1 MGDMGSSMVQTSDG
15 DYILAGG
22 DLSDVRL
29 IKIDVDG
36 NKIWERT
43 FDSGKSRDMGTS
55 VQGTTDGGYI
65 IVGTSGAWEGNS
77 DIWIIKTDAN
87 GNKLWDRIFDG
98 GDDDWGNSIQ
108 QTSDG
113 GYIVLGTMDSPESSD
128 GDTHVSTWLIKID
141 ADGSSI
147 WQKTF
152 EGSWSNNVVQ
162 QTSDGGYIILG
173 PESPDGLRGSSFCDA
188 WLTKTDANGNIL
200 WTKSFGGEGNEW
212 SHSYEQTTDANGNR
226 VLVKTFGA
234 DSCDRGNSIQQT
246 RDEGF
251 IITGQVNAN
260 GAGNG
265 DVWLLKTDADGNKL
279 WDKIWELGSGASVHQ
294 TNDGGYII
302 AGSTEGIFNASEN
315 SGDAWFIK
323 TDANGNE
330 LWNKTFGGP
339 ERDWA
344 NSVQPTSDGGY
355 ILEGGTW
362 SFGAWGDAWLIKVAH
377 A

>member
-1 MGDMGSSMVQTSDG
+1 
-15 DYILAGG
+15 
-22 DLSDVRL
+22 
-29 IKIDVDG
+29 
-36 NKIWERT
+36 
-43 FDSGKSRDMGTS
+43 
-55 VQGTTDGGYI
+55 
-65 IVGTSGAWEGNS
+65 
-77 DIWIIKTDAN
+77 
-87 GNKLWDRIFDG
+87 
-98 GDDDWGNSIQ
+98 
-108 QTSDG
+108 
-113 GYIVLGTMDSPESSD
+113 MDSPESSD